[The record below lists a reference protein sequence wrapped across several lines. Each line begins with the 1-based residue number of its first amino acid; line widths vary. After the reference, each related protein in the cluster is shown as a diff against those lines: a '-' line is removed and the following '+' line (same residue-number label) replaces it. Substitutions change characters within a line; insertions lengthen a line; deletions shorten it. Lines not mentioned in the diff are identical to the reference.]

1 MRVQYN
7 ATNATEHAFKNAL
20 NGDLGIYHLQTGA
33 GIGSFL
39 SKLLKKAIPIGKK
52 LLHHGYE
59 ALIPELQKVAVKG
72 IEYAANKGSQYLQN
86 AEKTAYK
93 KIGVKR
99 KRGDSLMD

>member
-7 ATNATEHAFKNAL
+7 ATDATAHAYHNAL

-39 SKLLKKAIPIGKK
+39 AKLLKKAIPIGKT

-59 ALIPELQKVAVKG
+59 AIKPELQKAAVKG
-72 IEYAANKGSQYLQN
+72 IEYAANKGTEYLEN
-86 AEKTAYK
+86 AHNTAYK

-99 KRGDSLMD
+99 KGDALS